1 MATHP
6 SILAW
11 RIPWTE
17 KPCGLQCMELQTV
30 RQDWATLVSG
40 HDRHHHMFVGACL
53 VPSLWKVTL
62 EVLIKT
68 KNAQTLGPSE
78 ESAHTLRKTH
88 TRLFTAALFVTA
100 KN

>member
-40 HDRHHHMFVGACL
+40 HDRHHHMFVGACFGAL
-53 VPSLWKVTL
+53 TL
-62 EVLIKT
+62 EGNT
-68 KNAQTLGPSE
+68 RG
-78 ESAHTLRKTH
+78 AH
-88 TRLFTAALFVTA
+88 
-100 KN
+100 

>member
-1 MATHP
+1 MEKEMATHP

-40 HDRHHHMFVGACL
+40 HDRHHHVCGGLFGAL
-53 VPSLWKVTL
+53 TL
-62 EVLIKT
+62 EGNT
-68 KNAQTLGPSE
+68 RG
-78 ESAHTLRKTH
+78 AH
-88 TRLFTAALFVTA
+88 
-100 KN
+100 